1 MAEKLI
7 CAHCGED
14 CGKDPVI
21 YDGKPFCCH
30 GCRTV
35 YQLLEENRMGQYY
48 SLMDIPQGVRAAEDD
63 TTSSSRFAFLDRDEI
78 KQQMLEFSNEQFARV
93 TFYIPAIHCSS
104 CIWLLENLHRMHP
117 GVVSSMVNFNKKE
130 VSIVF
135 RISKITLRQLAELL
149 DSIHYAPEITLEHA
163 EGKKGSRNSRKL
175 ILQLGVAGFCFG
187 NTMLFSFPEYLAIHE
202 PIDGPLHQLFNIIN
216 LFLGTLAMLY
226 GGRDYFLSAF
236 KNLRHGILN
245 LDLPIV
251 IGMLALWSQSTW
263 MVLGEG
269 RNGYFDSLAG
279 FVFLLLIGKWYQS
292 KTYEALSF
300 ERDYKAYFPVGVTR
314 VNNSGDE
321 ESILLKEIKP
331 GDVLRI
337 RNKELIPA
345 DGILKSG
352 VGTIDYS
359 FVTGESKPVAVSE
372 GQPVFGGGRQIGESI
387 YIEVSTEVNEGRLVS
402 LWNQHQDN
410 EMEGKSSL
418 QPIINKISHYFVYGL
433 LSISLLTLIFWLFY
447 SPSQAIRAFV
457 SVLIVACPC
466 AIALTLPFTFGNTRR
481 YFGHKGFYLKQPEVV
496 EQLAH
501 ADTIVFD
508 KTGTLTRPD
517 VYDVRYQGR
526 ELSKEERV
534 VFRSLFM
541 HSTHPLSLAVYNYL
555 GVGEVISLENY
566 RELTSRGLLAVYKG
580 NRIMAGSADFTG
592 FPGAISSD
600 ESLPRV
606 YIRSG
611 DEHIGHFE
619 IGARLR
625 EGMDS
630 IIPEL
635 ARSYEL
641 HLISGDTS
649 DSGLPIRQWFNPDN
663 VRFRL
668 SPTEKRDYVR
678 ALMRKGKRVIMIG
691 DGLNDAGALSAG
703 LAGISIADRVYH
715 FTPASDAIL
724 EAESLPLLPLFLKM
738 SRKNMLVVRASFS
751 ISLIYNVVGLSYATR
766 GLLSPLIAAILMP
779 ASSVSVVAFT
789 TLATGILAS
798 VYLNRSSRPN
808 LDSL

>member
-21 YDGKPFCCH
+21 YDGKPFCCQ

-35 YQLLEENRMGQYY
+35 YQLLEENKLGQYY
-48 SLMDIPQGVRAAEDD
+48 TLMDIPQGVKTDENAS
-63 TTSSSRFAFLDRDEI
+63 SSSRYAFLDKEEI
-78 KQQMLEFSNEQFARV
+78 KRKLLEFSNEQFSRV

-117 GVVSSMVNFNKKE
+117 GIVTSMVNFNKKE
-130 VSIVF
+130 VSVVF
-135 RISKITLRQLAELL
+135 RPKNISLRQLADLL
-149 DSIHYAPEITLEHA
+149 DSIHYAPEITLEQT
-163 EGKKGSRNSRKL
+163 EGQKGRRNSRIL

-202 PIDGPLHQLFNIIN
+202 PIDGPLHQLFNLIN

-236 KNLRHGILN
+236 KNLKHGILN
-245 LDLPIV
+245 LDLPIS
-251 IGMLALWSQSTW
+251 IGMLALWGQSTW

-292 KTYEALSF
+292 KTYDALSF
-300 ERDYKAYFPVGVTR
+300 ERDYKAYFPVAVTR
-314 VNNSGDE
+314 VNDSGVE
-321 ESILLKEIKP
+321 ESTLLKEIKP
-331 GDVLRI
+331 GDILRI

-345 DGILKSG
+345 DGILRSG

-372 GQPVFGGGRQIGESI
+372 GQAVFGGGRQIGESI
-387 YIEVSTEVNEGRLVS
+387 YVEVSAAVDESKLTS
-402 LWNQHQDN
+402 LWNQHHDDEN
-410 EMEGKSSL
+410 EKKSSL
-418 QPIINKISHYFVYGL
+418 QPLITKVSHYFVYGL
-433 LSISLLTLIFWLFY
+433 LSVSLITLIFWLVFN
-447 SPSQAIRAFV
+447 PSLAVRAFV

-481 YFGHKGFYLKQPEVV
+481 YFGHKGFYLKKPEVV

-517 VYDVRYQGR
+517 VYDVKCFGR
-526 ELSKEERV
+526 KLSEEERM

-541 HSTHPLSLAVYNYL
+541 HSTHPLSQAVYKYL
-555 GVGEVISLENY
+555 GEGDATLSLENY

-580 NRIMAGSADFTG
+580 KRVMAGSAEFTQLPG
-592 FPGAISSD
+592 FERDDDSS
-600 ESLPRV
+600 PRV
-606 YIRSG
+606 YLRLG
-611 DEHIGHFE
+611 DEPIGFFE

-625 EGMDS
+625 EGIDILIS
-630 IIPEL
+630 EV
-635 ARSYEL
+635 AQDYEL

-649 DSGLPIRQWFNPDN
+649 ATGLPIGKWFAPEN

-668 SPTEKRDYVR
+668 SPVEKRDYIRELVNR
-678 ALMRKGKRVIMIG
+678 GKRVIMIG

-703 LAGISIADRVYH
+703 LAGISIADRVYY

-724 EAESLPLLPLFLKM
+724 EADSLPILPRFLQM
-738 SRKNMLVVRASFS
+738 SRKNMGVVRASLL
-751 ISLIYNVVGLSYATR
+751 ISLIYNIVGLSFAAR

-789 TLATGILAS
+789 TVATSLLAHF
-798 VYLNRSSRPN
+798 YLKKSPRII
-808 LDSL
+808 

>member
-21 YDGKPFCCH
+21 YDGKPFCCQ

-35 YQLLEENRMGQYY
+35 YQLLEENKLGQYY
-48 SLMDIPQGVRAAEDD
+48 TLMDIPQGVKTDENAS
-63 TTSSSRFAFLDRDEI
+63 SSSRYAFLDKEEI
-78 KQQMLEFSNEQFARV
+78 KRKLLEFSNEQFSRV

-117 GVVSSMVNFNKKE
+117 GIVTSMVNFNKKE
-130 VSIVF
+130 VSVVF
-135 RISKITLRQLAELL
+135 RPKNISLRQLADLL
-149 DSIHYAPEITLEHA
+149 DSIHYAPEITLEQT
-163 EGKKGSRNSRKL
+163 EGQKGRRNSRIL

-187 NTMLFSFPEYLAIHE
+187 NTMLFSFPEYFAIHE
-202 PIDGPLHQLFNIIN
+202 PIDGPLHQLFNVIN
-216 LFLGTLAMLY
+216 LFLGTLAMLFS
-226 GGRDYFLSAF
+226 GRDYFFSAF

-251 IGMLALWSQSTW
+251 IGMLALWIQSTW

-314 VNNSGDE
+314 VTNSGDE

-359 FVTGESKPVAVSE
+359 FVTGESKPVAVLE
-372 GQPVFGGGRQIGESI
+372 GQAVFGGGRQIGESI
-387 YIEVSTEVNEGRLVS
+387 YIEVSTVVNEGRLAS
-402 LWNQHQDN
+402 LWNQHQDD
-410 EMEGKSSL
+410 EMESKSSL

-433 LSISLLTLIFWLFY
+433 LSISLFTLIFWLFY

-517 VYDVRYQGR
+517 VYDVYYQGR
-526 ELSKEERV
+526 ELSEEERV

-541 HSTHPLSLAVYNYL
+541 HSTHPLSVAIYNYL

-580 NRIMAGSADFTG
+580 IRIMAGSAEFTE
-592 FPGAISSD
+592 FPGTISLN

-606 YIRSG
+606 YLRLG
-611 DEHIGHFE
+611 DDPIGFFE

-625 EGMDS
+625 EGIDILIS
-630 IIPEL
+630 EVS
-635 ARSYEL
+635 RDYEL

-649 DSGLPIRQWFNPDN
+649 ATGLPIGKWFPPEN

-668 SPTEKRDYVR
+668 SPVEKRDYIRELVNR
-678 ALMRKGKRVIMIG
+678 GKRVIMIG

-703 LAGISIADRVYH
+703 LAGISIADGVYH

-724 EAESLPLLPLFLKM
+724 EADSLQILPRFLQM
-738 SRKNMLVVRASFS
+738 SRKNMGVVRASLL
-751 ISLIYNVVGLSYATR
+751 ISLIYNIIGLSFAAR

-789 TLATGILAS
+789 TAATSLLAHF
-798 VYLNRSSRPN
+798 YLKKSSRII
-808 LDSL
+808 